1 MSKPNEDLVFGVRNL
16 IATSLTSQSISHE
29 LTSMIVQQSY
39 TISEMAK
46 RIEKLEHDNEG
57 FKKMYDRDIHVINL
71 SVLSLMSSVNAI
83 SSQSPETLVS
93 MGLSRYVNV

>member
-1 MSKPNEDLVFGVRNL
+1 MSKPNEDLIFGVRNL
-16 IATSLTSQSISHE
+16 IASTLAGHSVSSE
-29 LTSMIVQQSY
+29 LTNMIVQQSY

-57 FKKMYDRDIHVINL
+57 FKKMYEKDLHVVNL

-83 SSQSPETLVS
+83 SSQSPEALVS